1 MIYVDGEKCAGCGV
15 CEDVCPVEAVRVSD
29 GMARI
34 DQDRCNECE
43 PFGCAQDMA
52 CVEACPN
59 EAILVVIEPT
69 EEKAI
74 SLTTVAVQ
82 AVSKPAPEVALAE
95 PHRTPAPLRTKV
107 VPVVGAALAF
117 LGREVAPRLATYL
130 VDALDR
136 WLSQQPNAVSPTN
149 NLVPSSPLS
158 PPRVGGR
165 KGGEQ
170 KGRRHRRRRRDK

>member
-1 MIYVDGEKCAGCGV
+1 MIYVDGEKCSGCGA

-29 GMARI
+29 EGVARI

-43 PFGCAQDMA
+43 A

-59 EAILVVIEPT
+59 EAILVVIEPV

-74 SLTTVAVQ
+74 SLHEQ
-82 AVSKPAPEVALAE
+82 PAPEVTLAE
-95 PHRTPAPLRTKV
+95 PHRTKV
-107 VPVVGAALAF
+107 GPVVGAALAF
-117 LGREVAPRLATYL
+117 LGREVAPRLVTYL
-130 VDALDR
+130 ADALDR
-136 WLSQQPNAVSPTN
+136 RLSQQPNTVSPTS
-149 NLVPSSPLS
+149 NLALS

-170 KGRRHRRRRRDK
+170 KGRRQRHRRRGK

>member
-1 MIYVDGEKCAGCGV
+1 MIYVDGKKCAGCGV

-29 GMARI
+29 GVARI

-43 PFGCAQDMA
+43 A

-59 EAILVVIEPT
+59 EAILVVIEPVE

-74 SLTTVAVQ
+74 SLREQ
-82 AVSKPAPEVALAE
+82 PEPGVALAE
-95 PHRTPAPLRTKV
+95 PRQSKV

-130 VDALDR
+130 LDALDR
-136 WLSQQPNAVSPTN
+136 RLSHQPTLRQTQDIAAVGSTN
-149 NLVPSSPLS
+149 NLTSSRS
-158 PPRVGGR
+158 DG
-165 KGGEQ
+165 KGGQ
-170 KGRRHRRRRRDK
+170 RGRQRRRRRRGG

>member
-15 CEDVCPVEAVRVSD
+15 CEDVCPVEAIRVSD

-43 PFGCAQDMA
+43 A

-59 EAILVVIEPT
+59 EAILVMIEPA

-74 SLTTVAVQ
+74 SLRKSSLLQ
-82 AVSKPAPEVALAE
+82 SAPEVALAE
-95 PHRTPAPLRTKV
+95 PHRTKV

-136 WLSQQPNAVSPTN
+136 RLSRQPTTVSPTN
-149 NLVPSSPLS
+149 NIVPLS
-158 PPRVGGR
+158 GG
-165 KGGEQ
+165 KGGQ
-170 KGRRHRRRRRDK
+170 KGRRHRHRRRGT

>member
-1 MIYVDGEKCAGCGV
+1 MIYIDGEKCAGCGV
-15 CEDVCPVEAVRVSD
+15 CEDVCPVEAVQASNGV
-29 GMARI
+29 ARI

-43 PFGCAQDMA
+43 A

-74 SLTTVAVQ
+74 SLREQ
-82 AVSKPAPEVALAE
+82 PRPEVAPAE
-95 PHRTPAPLRTKV
+95 PHRSRV
-107 VPVVGAALAF
+107 VPVVGAALSF
-117 LGREVAPRLATYL
+117 LGHEVAPRLATYL

-136 WLSQQPNAVSPTN
+136 RLSRQPTLRQPFDSAQGKAQDAAAVSPTN
-149 NLVPSSPLS
+149 SLAPSAPLS

-165 KGGEQ
+165 KGEEQ
-170 KGRRHRRRRRDK
+170 KDRRHRHRRQGK

>member
-15 CEDVCPVEAVRVSD
+15 CEGVCPVEAIRVSD
-29 GMARI
+29 GVARV
-34 DQDRCNECE
+34 DQDRCNEC
-43 PFGCAQDMA
+43 QA

-59 EAILVVIEPT
+59 EAILVVIEPA

-74 SLTTVAVQ
+74 SLHDTGLQ
-82 AVSKPAPEVALAE
+82 IRREQKMLPPAPEVALAE
-95 PHRTPAPLRTKV
+95 PRRSRV

-136 WLSQQPNAVSPTN
+136 RLSQRPT
-149 NLVPSSPLS
+149 LRPSDKLRTSQAQDIASVGSTSDLAPSS
-158 PPRVGGR
+158 GG
-165 KGGEQ
+165 KGGQ
-170 KGRRHRRRRRDK
+170 RGPRHRQRRRGK

>member
-29 GMARI
+29 GVARI

-43 PFGCAQDMA
+43 A
-52 CVEACPN
+52 CLEACPN
-59 EAILVVIEPT
+59 EAILMVIEPA

-74 SLTTVAVQ
+74 SLHEQ
-82 AVSKPAPEVALAE
+82 PAPEVTLAE
-95 PHRTPAPLRTKV
+95 PHRTKV

-117 LGREVAPRLATYL
+117 LGREVAPRLAMYL

-136 WLSQQPNAVSPTN
+136 RLSQQPTLRQAQDVAPVGPTN
-149 NLVPSSPLS
+149 NLAPSS
-158 PPRVGGR
+158 GGR
-165 KGGEQ
+165 GGQ
-170 KGRRHRRRRRDK
+170 KGRRQRHRRRGG

>member
-29 GMARI
+29 GVAHI

-43 PFGCAQDMA
+43 A

-59 EAILVVIEPT
+59 EAILVVIEPV

-74 SLTTVAVQ
+74 SLREQ
-82 AVSKPAPEVALAE
+82 PAPEVTLAE
-95 PHRTPAPLRTKV
+95 PHWTKV
-107 VPVVGAALAF
+107 VPVVGTALAF
-117 LGREVAPRLATYL
+117 LGREVAPRLVMYL

-136 WLSQQPNAVSPTN
+136 RLSQQPTLRQAQDVAPVGPTN
-149 NLVPSSPLS
+149 NLAPPS
-158 PPRVGGR
+158 GGR
-165 KGGEQ
+165 GGQ
-170 KGRRHRRRRRDK
+170 KGRRQRHRRRGG

>member
-1 MIYVDGEKCAGCGV
+1 MIYVDSEKCAGCGV

-29 GMARI
+29 GVARI

-43 PFGCAQDMA
+43 A

-59 EAILVVIEPT
+59 EAILVVIEPA

-74 SLTTVAVQ
+74 SLREQPVTTR
-82 AVSKPAPEVALAE
+82 SSEVALAE
-95 PHRTPAPLRTKV
+95 PHRAPAPLRTKV

-136 WLSQQPNAVSPTN
+136 QQSAPVSSTN
-149 NLVPSSPLS
+149 NLIPS
-158 PPRVGGR
+158 GGA
-165 KGGEQ
+165 KGGQ
-170 KGRRHRRRRRDK
+170 KGRRRRHRRRGK